1 MSTTFKRSGAVIAI
15 MIIISLSAAAC
26 GGSSVDGAQVIR
38 NMTAAVARINTTHS
52 VVQVHIDLSSPQIS
66 GDITAE
72 FWQQMPALF
81 HGEIH
86 TANING
92 LDSLI
97 KLGAAPHS
105 TANGSATPD
114 VSTMF
119 SAQNLPGSV
128 LVADGS
134 AIWLYTPA
142 SNQVYKATLDTK
154 NISLAQVQVFLQGLQ
169 GVVDRLLAVSDVQGV
184 GEEQVGGRD
193 AYKLELTA
201 KQGLSAGQTGTAA
214 LLLMGGKVTLWV
226 DKQLSVPLKLQYDN
240 SSMGTVSV
248 TAINPDF
255 NQPIDPAKFQF
266 TPPPNVKVVN
276 LATPKSEPFTLPQA
290 RARAGY
296 SLLIPTKLPDSAL
309 LVGVSQTDE
318 PNPDNPAATE
328 RITLL
333 NFQGNSSF
341 FDITEAK
348 SDRFTTKYA
357 QQGGTTEQKRNNE
370 VVQSIT
376 VRGVTATE
384 VTYTADNQP
393 RSLVYWT
400 DKSGIIVSI
409 SGSLSLSDTEKVAES
424 LN

>member
-1 MSTTFKRSGAVIAI
+1 MSTPFKRISAAIAI
-15 MIIISLSAAAC
+15 MMIISLSAAAC

-38 NMTAAVARINTTHS
+38 DMTAAVAKINTTHS
-52 VVQVHIDLSSPQIS
+52 VMQVHIELSSPPIQ

-86 TANING
+86 TATING

-97 KLGAAPHS
+97 KLGAAPVTTS
-105 TANGSATPD
+105 GSATPD
-114 VSTMF
+114 VSTLF
-119 SAQNLPGSV
+119 STQNLPGSV
-128 LVADGS
+128 LVADGN

-142 SNQVYKATLDTK
+142 NNHVYKSSLDTK
-154 NISLAQVQVFLQGLQ
+154 NISLAQTQIFLQGLQ
-169 GVVDRLLAVSDVQGV
+169 GVVDRILAVSDVQGV

-214 LLLMGGKVTLWV
+214 MLLMGGKVTLWV

-240 SSMGTVSV
+240 SSMGTVSI

-255 NQPIDPAKFQF
+255 NQTIDPAKFKF
-266 TPPPNVKVVN
+266 TPPANVTVVN
-276 LATPKSEPFTLPQA
+276 LDTPKSEPFTLPQA
-290 RARAGY
+290 RNRAGY
-296 SLLIPTKLPDSAL
+296 NLLVPTTLPDGAL
-309 LVGVSQTDE
+309 LVGVTQTDE
-318 PNPDNPAATE
+318 PNTDTPTITE

-348 SDRFTTKYA
+348 SDPFTTRYA
-357 QQGGTTEQKRNNE
+357 QQGGTTPVSHDNATT
-370 VVQSIT
+370 QSIS
-376 VRGVTATE
+376 VRGVTATG
-384 VTYTADNQP
+384 VTYTTNNQP
-393 RSLVYWT
+393 RSLIYWT

-424 LN
+424 LK